1 MPSDVRFGGQ
11 GPPVL
16 NVTKHEN
23 TIEGSV
29 RLRNLKVTGFSVLTQ
44 LLLTL
49 PRRFKRLIMIASDA
63 TMLPL
68 VLWISLVL
76 KYDRLFAIERYGHLL
91 AATLAI
97 GLTVFSAL
105 GLYRAVIRFMGPKA
119 MATVVLAVTLSVAL
133 LGLYDRAFGVWQLPL
148 SALAMF
154 WAAAILYVAG
164 SRFLVRSLFFYGI
177 KGRAAKRVAIYG
189 AGEAGAKL
197 ASILLGGPDFEP
209 VAFIDDKRSL
219 QGNDINGL
227 KVFDHTALP
236 ALVQKKGIE
245 RVLLAMPSASK
256 RRRREILTTLEPFG
270 IHVQLLP
277 DLSEIISGTA
287 RIDELQ
293 DVQVADLLGRDA
305 VPPNPQLFA
314 SCIRGKSVL
323 VTGAGGSIGSELCR
337 QIMKLAP
344 RRVVLFEM
352 SEIALYNIERELVG
366 LALSEKM
373 NVQIVPLLGNAHH
386 RHRVREVLGTY
397 GIQTVYH
404 AAAYKHVPIVEHNV
418 IEGIH
423 NNVISTWY
431 AAEAALE
438 TGVETFVLISTDK
451 AVNPANVMGATKR
464 LAELVL
470 QALQVRT
477 TQTRFCMVRFGNVL
491 DSSGSVVP
499 LFKEQIRRGGPV
511 TVTHPDVI
519 RYFMTIPEAAQLVI
533 QAGAMAK
540 GGDVFVLD
548 MGRPVRID
556 DLARRMINLM
566 GLSVRDGA
574 NLEGDI
580 EIQYTGLRAAEKLFE
595 ELLIGSNITGTDH
608 PMILRAM
615 EHSIPWERM
624 QQLLN
629 ELLIALASFDC
640 RRAVGLLAE
649 SVAEYRQT
657 QDLRDSVWTQKTLVA
672 SADDHKVADFAAK
685 RRLAEGGK
693 SPVERSN

>member
-1 MPSDVRFGGQ
+1 MQNSR
-11 GPPVL
+11 
-16 NVTKHEN
+16 
-23 TIEGSV
+23 SV
-29 RLRNLKVTGFSVLTQ
+29 SGKTSPILAISAY
-44 LLLTL
+44 LLAL
-49 PRRFKRLIMIASDA
+49 PRPAKRFLMICADA
-63 TMLPL
+63 LMIPL
-68 VLWISLVL
+68 ALWSALVL

-91 AATLAI
+91 AATVVI
-97 GLTVFSAL
+97 GLTVFSL
-105 GLYRAVIRFMGPKA
+105 FGLYRAVIRFMGQKA
-119 MATVVLAVTLSVAL
+119 MGALVMAVTLTVVM
-133 LGLYDRAFGVWQLPL
+133 LGVYDRAFGVWQLPY

-154 WAAAILYVAG
+154 WATALLYVAS
-164 SRFLVRSLFFYGI
+164 SRLVVRYLFSYGI
-177 KGRAAKRVAIYG
+177 NGPSAKRVAIYG

-197 ASILLGGPDFEP
+197 SSVLLGGPDFEP

-219 QGNDINGL
+219 HGNHINGI
-227 KVFDHTALP
+227 KVFSPKALP
-236 ALVQKKGIE
+236 ELVQRYGIE
-245 RVLLAMPSASK
+245 RVLLAMPSAP
-256 RRRREILTTLEPFG
+256 RRRKNEILTALEPFG
-270 IHVQLLP
+270 VHVQSLP
-277 DLSEIISGTA
+277 DLSDIICGTA

-293 DVQVADLLGRDA
+293 EVDVDDLLGRDP
-305 VPPNPQLFA
+305 VPPNARLFE
-314 SCIRGKSVL
+314 SCIRNKVVM

-337 QIMKLAP
+337 QIMKLGP
-344 RRVVLFEM
+344 RRLVLFEM
-352 SEIALYNIERELVG
+352 SELALYTIEKELAE
-366 LALSEKM
+366 LTTHDRNAPE
-373 NVQIVPLLGNAHH
+373 IIPLLGNAHH
-386 RHRVREVLGTY
+386 RHRVREVLSTY
-397 GIQTVYH
+397 GVQTVYH

-418 IEGIH
+418 IEGVH

-431 AAEAALE
+431 TAEAALE

-470 QALQVRT
+470 QALQERT
-477 TQTRFCMVRFGNVL
+477 THTRFCMVRFGNVL

-566 GLSVRDGA
+566 GLTIRDAA
-574 NLEGDI
+574 NPEGDI

-595 ELLIGSNITGTDH
+595 ELLIGSNIAGTDH

-615 EHSIPWERM
+615 EHSLPWDRM

-640 RRAVGLLAE
+640 RRAVALLCE
-649 SVAEYRQT
+649 SVVEYRQSH
-657 QDLRDSVWTQKTLVA
+657 DLRDFVWTQKSLVETG
-672 SADDHKVADFAAK
+672 DHPKVADFSAK
-685 RRLAEGGK
+685 RRQSESSAK
-693 SPVERSN
+693 TSVERNN